1 MDQEQPTA
9 PTGDA
14 SPLDRL
20 EAMLSADDAPQ
31 EATPD
36 EGKPAD
42 VPATDPE
49 KTDEPGEQEET
60 PEYQLTD
67 VAAMLGADASMLD
80 VDDDGAIMVKTKIDG
95 VEGKAKFSDLI
106 KSYQL
111 QGHVDKQVR
120 EAAEIR
126 KSAQEQ
132 AAMVQQQIQVQQAV
146 IGQLAEVKA
155 IEAEYQQ
162 YRGINLDALIDSDPV
177 QALKVQR
184 HMQALQERHAQAS
197 ERVQQAA
204 SHIQQQQQQAS
215 EATLENERQ
224 ALAKAVPEWSS
235 EAVATKEKQAIAAD
249 LRSRGYS
256 ERDIQGLSDHKAVL
270 LALDAMRYRAMK
282 ATNTATEKQVRAA
295 PKIIKPGS
303 TQSAGRNMN
312 AVQKAKQEVRSTG
325 SRESIAN
332 YLLATGRA

>member
-9 PTGDA
+9 PSGDA
-14 SPLDRL
+14 SPIDRL
-20 EAMLSADDAPQ
+20 EAMLSADDAPEQ
-31 EATPD
+31 ATPL
-36 EGKPAD
+36 EAEQAD

-49 KTDEPGEQEET
+49 KTDEPDAEGET

-67 VAAMLGADASMLD
+67 VAAMLGADASLLD
-80 VDDDGAIMVKTKIDG
+80 VDEDGAIMVKTKIDG

-132 AAMVQQQIQVQQAV
+132 AAQVQQQIQVQQAV

-155 IEAEYQQ
+155 IEAEYAQ
-162 YRGINLDALIDSDPV
+162 YKNINLDALIDQDPV

-197 ERVQQAA
+197 ERVKQAA

-224 ALAKAVPEWSS
+224 ALARAVPEWSN
-235 EAVATKEKQAIAAD
+235 EATATKEKQAIAAD

-270 LALDAMRYRAMK
+270 LARDAMLYRAQK
-282 ATNTATEKQVRAA
+282 ATNNAAEKQVRAA

-303 TQSAGRNMN
+303 SQSAGRNLN
-312 AVQKAKQEVRSTG
+312 AIQKAKQEVRSTG

-332 YLLATGRA
+332 YLLQTGKV